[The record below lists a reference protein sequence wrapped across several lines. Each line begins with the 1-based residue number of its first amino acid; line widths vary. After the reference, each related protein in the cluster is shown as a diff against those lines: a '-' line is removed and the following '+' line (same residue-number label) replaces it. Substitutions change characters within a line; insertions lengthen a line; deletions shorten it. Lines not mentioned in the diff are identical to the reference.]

1 MVVDEWRTVA
11 HPTLFTDHPNCLTAT
26 AGLPA
31 TTVFDGTLLLT
42 TDPAATTEFSPMLTP
57 FKMVAFI
64 PIQTL
69 SAIFTGAV
77 FNFGRG
83 GRFLKYG
90 ARACASIRRWAGNQ
104 AMRSD
109 LDLLLGHNERA
120 VQESEIAD
128 CALAILSNRKRA
140 AGVARDVFA
149 DHNCARSFADQLAK
163 NLCALAVKSFAKF
176 HIFRDRL
183 RPPIAFY
190 VPILSNVAHKGK
202 FPEL

>member
-1 MVVDEWRTVA
+1 MKIGIGDA
-11 HPTLFTDHPNCLTAT
+11 D
-26 AGLPA
+26 
-31 TTVFDGTLLLT
+31 
-42 TDPAATTEFSPMLTP
+42 
-57 FKMVAFI
+57 I
-64 PIQTL
+64 P
-69 SAIFTGAV
+69 
-77 FNFGRG
+77 R
-83 GRFLKYG
+83 
-90 ARACASIRRWAGNQ
+90 NQ

-163 NLCALAVKSFAKF
+163 NLCTLAVKSFAKF

-190 VPILSNVAHKGK
+190 VSILSNVAHKGK